1 MNTHSFIPLHLMR
14 FLGEVPRKAAA
25 LWGLFI
31 LQGSFQQLQ
40 YLFGGHAHDI
50 SGVLPSAEYDIRKPG
65 FCLLQLAYLLLDG
78 IPGDE
83 LIYLHV
89 FLLPDS
95 VSAVGSLIFSRA
107 VPPRVVVYNNVR
119 AGKVKPRAA
128 RFQRYQEYAGVVAVE
143 AVHHFQPLRGFCG
156 TSQHEIPYSH
166 AVQTRCDNIQH

>member
-65 FCLLQLAYLLLDG
+65 FCLL
-78 IPGDE
+78 
-83 LIYLHV
+83 
-89 FLLPDS
+89 
-95 VSAVGSLIFSRA
+95 
-107 VPPRVVVYNNVR
+107 
-119 AGKVKPRAA
+119 
-128 RFQRYQEYAGVVAVE
+128 
-143 AVHHFQPLRGFCG
+143 
-156 TSQHEIPYSH
+156 
-166 AVQTRCDNIQH
+166 